1 MLGVPIEP
9 TFLPTGQ
16 MPEEEKEPAQ
26 KRIKI
31 SDLRDKREYERTSYD
46 KPPDH
51 PWRSC
56 AGDDSPLRAPP
67 DSPDMDSPPN
77 PLLDPSSR
85 LVIDAPE
92 LSMVESPAS
101 PVLESP
107 AAAFPESP
115 ASPVMESPASP
126 TADGFKSKPGGRAY
140 APVVIPVVSTVTITR
155 RDPRTAANRSSAL
168 SAGAPGAGRPAQSRA
183 APYAALKVASS
194 GLTMPPALPLPPPP
208 MPKSILMMPSP
219 SADPRRYQ
227 TSSRYCDKCGFR
239 VA

>member
-1 MLGVPIEP
+1 MLGVLIEP
-9 TFLPTGQ
+9 TCLPTGQ

-46 KPPDH
+46 QPPDQ

-67 DSPDMDSPPN
+67 DSPE

-92 LSMVESPAS
+92 LSITETPAS

-107 AAAFPESP
+107 ASPVLESP

-126 TADGFKSKPGGRAY
+126 TVDGFKSKPGHRAY
-140 APVVIPVVSTVTITR
+140 APVVIPVVSTVTISR
-155 RDPRTAANRSSAL
+155 RDPRTAANRSSSL
-168 SAGAPGAGRPAQSRA
+168 STGAPGVGRPAQSHA
-183 APYAALKVASS
+183 APYGALKAASS
-194 GLTMPPALPLPPPP
+194 SLTLPPATPLPPPP

-219 SADPRRYQ
+219 SADPRLYQ
-227 TSSRYCDKCGFR
+227 SSSRYCDRCESR
-239 VA
+239 VT